1 MNMFERAQKVIAPAA
16 ARSTKLGITEGRGSY
31 LYSEDGKEYLDF
43 AAGVAV
49 CNLGHNHPAV
59 VEAIR
64 TQLDKLVHG
73 GHNVVYYET
82 YIALAEKLVELT
94 GGDTMVYFSNSGAE
108 ANEGAMKLAK
118 YVTGRPGIIAFSGAF
133 HGRTLGAASITT
145 SNAAF
150 RKKYEPLVPGIYFA
164 EYPYCFRCPF
174 GCKSE
179 TCSLACIEQFERM
192 FSRMIDPSQVAA
204 IIIEPVAGEGG
215 YVVPPIAF
223 MKGLREICD
232 KHGILL
238 IFDEIQTGF
247 GRTGKLFAYEHLGFR
262 PDILTSAKG
271 IANGLPLSA
280 VIARREI
287 MEKWPAGA
295 HGGTFGGNPLACA
308 AAGKVLE
315 LLTSGYLEN
324 AAVMG
329 EYLLQRLKKL
339 QEQYSVIGDVRGLGL
354 MIGVEF
360 VNQENKPNGAL
371 VHDILDECLENGL
384 ILLGCGPYKHV
395 IRFICPTTVSQQEVD
410 KGLKIFAAALAK
422 AVK

>member
-1 MNMFERAQKVIAPAA
+1 M
-16 ARSTKLGITEGRGSY
+16 
-31 LYSEDGKEYLDF
+31 
-43 AAGVAV
+43 AV
-49 CNLGHNHPAV
+49 CNLGHNHPAI

-73 GHNVVYYET
+73 GHNVVYYES
-82 YIALAEKLVELT
+82 YVALAEKLVKLT

-118 YVTGRPGIIAFSGAF
+118 YVTGRPAIIAFSGAF

-150 RKKYEPLVPGIYFA
+150 RKKYEPLLPSVYFA

-174 GCKSE
+174 GCKRD
-179 TCSLACIEQFERM
+179 TCSLECIEQFERL
-192 FSRMIDPSQVAA
+192 FTRMIDPSQVAA
-204 IIIEPVAGEGG
+204 MIIEPVAGEGG
-215 YVVPPIAF
+215 YVVPPAEF
-223 MKGLREICD
+223 MKALRELCTR
-232 KHGILL
+232 HGILL

-247 GRTGKLFAYEHLGFR
+247 GRTGKLFAYEHLGFQ
-262 PDILTSAKG
+262 PDVLTSAKG

-315 LLTSGYLEN
+315 LLENGCLKN
-324 AAVMG
+324 AADMG
-329 EYLLQRLKKL
+329 EYLMRRLKKL
-339 QEQYSVIGDVRGLGL
+339 QEQYPSMGDVRGLGL

-360 VNQENKPNGAL
+360 VDQGGKPNGTL

-384 ILLGCGPYKHV
+384 ILLGCGPHKHV
-395 IRFICPTTVSQQEVD
+395 IRFICPTTVSREEID
-410 KGLKIFAAALAK
+410 KGLEIFTAAVGKALQ
-422 AVK
+422 